1 MSDAKKSVIMNLAQL
16 HTRIVDSLPDMPRQ
30 VTLAARYVVDHPDD
44 VPLISMRDLAA
55 RAGVSP
61 ATLLRLTQTL
71 GFASWGDFRALHVD
85 HLRQTPVAYTE
96 RATRALSR
104 SGVDALVA
112 ESFAASRANLH
123 QAEWANPPES
133 FARAAAHLAR
143 AERVF
148 ISAFMSCRGPGMTF
162 AYLCRMLRNNV
173 ALLGA
178 EATSLSVDL
187 ALLRPSDTV
196 LSINFDPYSHEIH
209 QIASA
214 IETTGATLI
223 CLSDSR
229 ATPLTR
235 LAAETLLF
243 PVDGPS
249 FFPSI
254 AAAQSLVEALIAAVL
269 TELGTEATTR
279 IGHIEHALYDSGT
292 YTTLHKRTT

>member
-1 MSDAKKSVIMNLAQL
+1 MTLAEL
-16 HTRIVDSLPDMPRQ
+16 HARIIDSLPDMPRQ
-30 VTLAARYVVDHPDD
+30 VALAARYVVDHPDD

-61 ATLLRLTQTL
+61 ATLLRLTQSL
-71 GFASWGDFRALHVD
+71 SFANWGDFRLLHVN
-85 HLRQTPVAYTE
+85 HLRQTPIPYTE

-104 SGVDALVA
+104 NGVDALVA
-112 ESFAASRANLH
+112 ESFIAYRANLD
-123 QAEWANPPES
+123 QTEWANPPEV
-133 FARAAAHLAR
+133 FALAAKHLVR

-178 EATSLSVDL
+178 EATSLGVDL
-187 ALLRPSDTV
+187 ALLRPDDTV
-196 LSINFDPYSHEIH
+196 LSINFDPYGHEIH
-209 QIASA
+209 QIARA

-235 LAAETLLF
+235 LAAETLIF

-254 AAAQSLVEALIAAVL
+254 AAAQALVEALIAAVL
-269 TELGTEATTR
+269 TELGPEATAR
-279 IGHIEHALYDSGT
+279 IGHIEQALYDSGT
-292 YTTLHKRTT
+292 YATLNKRNR

>member
-1 MSDAKKSVIMNLAQL
+1 MTLAEL
-16 HTRIVDSLPDMPRQ
+16 HARIIDSLPDMPRQ
-30 VTLAARYVVDHPDD
+30 VALAARYVVDHPDD

-61 ATLLRLTQTL
+61 ATLLRLTQSL
-71 GFASWGDFRALHVD
+71 SFANWGDFRLLHVN
-85 HLRQTPVAYTE
+85 HLRQTPIPYTE

-104 SGVDALVA
+104 NGVDALVA
-112 ESFAASRANLH
+112 ESFTAYRANLD
-123 QAEWANPPES
+123 QTEWANPPEV
-133 FARAAAHLAR
+133 FALAAKHLVR

-178 EATSLSVDL
+178 EATSLGVDL
-187 ALLRPSDTV
+187 ALLRPGDTV
-196 LSINFDPYSHEIH
+196 LSINFDPYGHEIH
-209 QIASA
+209 QIARA

-235 LAAETLLF
+235 LAAETLIF

-254 AAAQSLVEALIAAVL
+254 AAAQALVEALIAAVL
-269 TELGTEATTR
+269 TELGSGATAR
-279 IGHIEHALYDSGT
+279 IGHIEKALYDSGT
-292 YTTLHKRTT
+292 YADLNKRST

>member
-1 MSDAKKSVIMNLAQL
+1 MTLAEL
-16 HTRIVDSLPDMPRQ
+16 HARIVDRLPDMPRR
-30 VTLAARYVVDHPDD
+30 VALAARYVVDHPDD

-55 RAGVSP
+55 RVGVSP

-71 GFASWGDFRALHVD
+71 GFGSWGDFRTLHVN
-85 HLRQTPVAYTE
+85 HLRQTPIPYTE

-104 SGVDALVA
+104 NGVDVLVA
-112 ESFAASRANLH
+112 ESFIASRANLD
-123 QAEWANPPES
+123 QAEWANPSEV
-133 FARAAAHLAR
+133 FARAATHLVR

-173 ALLGA
+173 VLLGA
-178 EATSLSVDL
+178 EATSLGVDL
-187 ALLRPSDTV
+187 ALLRPRDTV
-196 LSINFDPYSHEIH
+196 LSINFNPYGREIH
-209 QIASA
+209 QIAHA

-223 CLSDSR
+223 CMSDSR

-235 LAAETLLF
+235 LAAETLIF

-254 AAAQSLVEALIAAVL
+254 TAAQVLVEALIAAVL
-269 TELGTEATTR
+269 TELGSGATER
-279 IGHIEHALYDSGT
+279 IGHIEKALYESGT
-292 YTTLHKRTT
+292 YADLNKRNR